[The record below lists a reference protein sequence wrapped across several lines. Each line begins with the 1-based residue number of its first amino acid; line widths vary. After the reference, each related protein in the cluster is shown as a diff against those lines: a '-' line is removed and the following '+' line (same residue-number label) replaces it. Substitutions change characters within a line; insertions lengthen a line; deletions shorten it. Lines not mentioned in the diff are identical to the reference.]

1 MYFKQGKCDRGD
13 KCKFSHDLAVERKV
27 AKKDMYTDAR
37 EDTKEEGME
46 GWDDAKL
53 KEVVGKKHG
62 TQKIPN
68 QTDIICKYF
77 LEAIENGK
85 YGWFWECPNGGSW
98 DLKFVQSDYFAGDKC
113 IYRHALPPGYV
124 LKSQKNADDEEEK
137 ITLEQYIET
146 ARHQLPPSSELKP
159 VTADSFA
166 EWHRAKL
173 REKEDVEA
181 KKREQ
186 AKERGTG
193 VSGREFFQSGAYLE
207 DEAEEDGEDW
217 DLSQFRKDL
226 EESMEQGE
234 TFRLGN
240 GNSQIDGP
248 STDVET
254 EETEI

>member
-1 MYFKQGKCDRGD
+1 
-13 KCKFSHDLAVERKV
+13 
-27 AKKDMYTDAR
+27 
-37 EDTKEEGME
+37 ME

-62 TQKIPN
+62 SQKVPN

-85 YGWFWECPNGGSW
+85 YGWFWECPNGGTQT
-98 DLKFVQSDYFAGDKC
+98 LKRGRLLHCTGDKC

-124 LKSQKNADDEEEK
+124 LKSQKKAEDEEEK

-146 ARHQLPPSSELKP
+146 ARHELPPSSELKP
-159 VTADSFA
+159 VTAQSFA
-166 EWHRAKL
+166 EWRRAKL
-173 REKEDVEA
+173 QDIEA

-193 VSGREFFQSGAYLE
+193 ITGREFFQSGAYQE

-217 DLSQFRKDL
+217 DLTQFRKEL
-226 EESMEQGE
+226 QESMEQGE
-234 TFRLGN
+234 TFQLGN
-240 GNSQIDGP
+240 GNPQIDGP
-248 STDVET
+248 PINAEPQDTVDNR
-254 EETEI
+254 I